1 MIHIWLPTQHAALR
15 LWQQTTQTWQ
25 TADNWQ
31 TLATLANLQTT
42 QSAKL
47 QACLYFPSVSLLTI
61 QPTLSASQLNT
72 LGDTGRRYLF
82 EDISIGSV
90 EDLQVKIQPTS
101 TNSELPA
108 LFGLHA
114 ADIHSWINAAS
125 LAGIEIIALLPD
137 FLLLP
142 TIDPRIDTRMDTSIA
157 TSTNARATETRTA
170 ETRVTPTTSA
180 VYYQDAD
187 TQLLKLHTYHGMAVS
202 FLPLVL
208 TKLPML
214 ETLYLTGFHDE
225 TVAQQLTSMPNL
237 SIASSELLPTPIKD
251 PIRHFFN
258 FATIKGKT
266 TLAPYAKVIALV
278 TVCALLTAFMVDALR
293 WYYYNQAQKQAA
305 ILLAQ
310 QYTQWFPNEPLS
322 SKLTLQRQLSGKLTT
337 QQSATPNVLQILSS
351 IQPVLQQYQLTA
363 KQLNF
368 QNNHLQLQLL
378 SSSADSLN
386 KAVND
391 MVNKGI
397 KAKLGSVDA
406 AIPAAMSSNTASAVS
421 SAVAPT
427 SAGSALAMIDI
438 ELAD

>member
-25 TADNWQ
+25 TADDWQ

-47 QACLYFPSVSLLTI
+47 QACLYFPSVNLLTI
-61 QPTLSASQLNT
+61 QPTLTASQLNA

-82 EDISIGSV
+82 EDISIESV
-90 EDLQVKIQPTS
+90 EDLQVKIQPPVS
-101 TNSELPA
+101 NSELPA
-108 LFGLHA
+108 LFGLHT

-125 LAGIEIIALLPD
+125 LAGIEIVALVPD

-142 TIDPRIDTRMDTSIA
+142 TIDARIDTSIA
-157 TSTNARATETRTA
+157 TSTNAKARDLRATETRA
-170 ETRVTPTTSA
+170 TPTTSA

-225 TVAQQLTSMPNL
+225 TIAQQLASMPNL
-237 SIASSELLPTPIKD
+237 SIESSELLPAPIKD
-251 PIRHFFN
+251 PVRHFFN

-278 TVCALLTAFMVDALR
+278 TVCALLTAFVVDAFR

-305 ILLAQ
+305 TLLAQ
-310 QYTQWFPNEPLS
+310 QYAQWFPNEPLS

-337 QQSATPNVLQILSS
+337 QQSATPNVLQTLSS

-378 SSSADSLN
+378 SSGADSLN

-406 AIPAAMSSNTASAVS
+406 AMPAAMSSNTASAVS

>member
-25 TADNWQ
+25 TADDWQ

-61 QPTLSASQLNT
+61 QPTLSASQLNA

-90 EDLQVKIQPTS
+90 EDLQVKIQPTA

-142 TIDPRIDTRMDTSIA
+142 TIDTRIDTSIA
-157 TSTNARATETRTA
+157 TSTNTKATETRA
-170 ETRVTPTTSA
+170 TTSA

-225 TVAQQLTSMPNL
+225 TVAQQLASMPNL

-251 PIRHFFN
+251 PVRHFFN

-278 TVCALLTAFMVDALR
+278 SVCALLTAFAVDALR
-293 WYYYNQAQKQAA
+293 WYYYNQAQKQAST
-305 ILLAQ
+305 LLAQ
-310 QYTQWFPNEPLS
+310 QYAQWFPNEPLN
-322 SKLTLQRQLSGKLTT
+322 SKLTLQRQLSGK
-337 QQSATPNVLQILSS
+337 QLS
-351 IQPVLQQYQLTA
+351 
-363 KQLNF
+363 F

-406 AIPAAMSSNTASAVS
+406 AIPTAMSSNTASAVS
-421 SAVAPT
+421 SAVALT

>member
-25 TADNWQ
+25 TADDWQ

-61 QPTLSASQLNT
+61 QPTLSASQLNA

-90 EDLQVKIQPTS
+90 EDLQVKIQPAV

-125 LAGIEIIALLPD
+125 LAGIEIIALVPD

-142 TIDPRIDTRMDTSIA
+142 TIDTKNIDTRIDTSIA
-157 TSTNARATETRTA
+157 TSTNTKVTETRA
-170 ETRVTPTTSA
+170 TTSA

-225 TVAQQLTSMPNL
+225 TVAQQLASMPNL
-237 SIASSELLPTPIKD
+237 SIESSELLPTPIKD
-251 PIRHFFN
+251 PVRHFFN

-278 TVCALLTAFMVDALR
+278 TVCALLTAFVVDALR

-305 ILLAQ
+305 TLLAQ
-310 QYTQWFPNEPLS
+310 QYAQWFPNEPLS

-337 QQSATPNVLQILSS
+337 QQSATPNVLQTLSS

>member
-47 QACLYFPSVSLLTI
+47 QACLYFPSVNLLTI
-61 QPTLSASQLNT
+61 QPTLTASQLNA

-90 EDLQVKIQPTS
+90 EDLQVKIQPTVS
-101 TNSELPA
+101 NSELPA

-114 ADIHSWINAAS
+114 ADVHSWINAAS

-142 TIDPRIDTRMDTSIA
+142 TIDTRIDTSIA
-157 TSTNARATETRTA
+157 TGTNKRTA
-170 ETRVTPTTSA
+170 ETRVTPTTSG

-187 TQLLKLHTYHGMAVS
+187 TQLLKLHTYQGMAVS
-202 FLPLVL
+202 FLPLLL

-225 TVAQQLTSMPNL
+225 TVAQQLASMPNL
-237 SIASSELLPTPIKD
+237 SIESSELLPTPIKD
-251 PIRHFFN
+251 PVRHFFN

-266 TLAPYAKVIALV
+266 TLAPYAKVIALI

-305 ILLAQ
+305 TLLAQ
-310 QYTQWFPNEPLS
+310 QYAQWFPNEPLS

-337 QQSATPNVLQILSS
+337 QQSATPNVLQTLSS
-351 IQPVLQQYQLTA
+351 IQPVLQQYELTA

-378 SSSADSLN
+378 SSSTDSLN

-406 AIPAAMSSNTASAVS
+406 AIPAAMPSNTASAVS

-427 SAGSALAMIDI
+427 SAGTALAMIDI

>member
-101 TNSELPA
+101 TNSEFPA

-125 LAGIEIIALLPD
+125 LAGIELVALLPD

-142 TIDPRIDTRMDTSIA
+142 TIDTRIDTRVDTSIN
-157 TSTNARATETRTA
+157 TSTNMRNA
-170 ETRVTPTTSA
+170 ETRATPTTSA

-214 ETLYLTGFHDE
+214 ETLYLTGSHDE

-237 SIASSELLPTPIKD
+237 SIASSELLSTPIKD
-251 PIRHFFN
+251 PVRHFFN

-266 TLAPYAKVIALV
+266 TLAPYAKVIALI
-278 TVCALLTAFMVDALR
+278 TVCALLTAFVVDALR

-305 ILLAQ
+305 TLLAQ
-310 QYTQWFPNEPLS
+310 QYAQWFPNEPLS

-337 QQSATPNVLQILSS
+337 QQSATPSVLETLSS

-406 AIPAAMSSNTASAVS
+406 AMPAAMSSNTASAVS

-438 ELAD
+438 ELAE

>member
-47 QACLYFPSVSLLTI
+47 QACLYFPSVNLLTI
-61 QPTLSASQLNT
+61 QPTLSASQLNA
-72 LGDTGRRYLF
+72 LGDAGRRYLF

-90 EDLQVKIQPTS
+90 EDLQVKIQPTA

-142 TIDPRIDTRMDTSIA
+142 TIDNRIDTSMNTRD
-157 TSTNARATETRTA
+157 TETRA
-170 ETRVTPTTSA
+170 TPTTSA

-225 TVAQQLTSMPNL
+225 TVAQQLASMPNL
-237 SIASSELLPTPIKD
+237 SIESSELLPTPIKD
-251 PIRHFFN
+251 PVRHFFN

-278 TVCALLTAFMVDALR
+278 TVCALLTAFVVDALR

-305 ILLAQ
+305 TLLAQ
-310 QYTQWFPNEPLS
+310 QYAQWFPNEPLS

-337 QQSATPNVLQILSS
+337 QQSATPNVLQTLSS

-406 AIPAAMSSNTASAVS
+406 AIPTAMSSNTASAVS
-421 SAVAPT
+421 STVAPT

>member
-47 QACLYFPSVSLLTI
+47 QACLYFPSVNLLTI
-61 QPTLSASQLNT
+61 QPTLTASQLNA

-90 EDLQVKIQPTS
+90 DDLQVKIQPAVS
-101 TNSELPA
+101 NSELPA

-142 TIDPRIDTRMDTSIA
+142 TIDTRIDTSIN
-157 TSTNARATETRTA
+157 TRDTETRA
-170 ETRVTPTTSA
+170 TPITSA

-214 ETLYLTGFHDE
+214 ETLYLTGFHDK
-225 TVAQQLTSMPNL
+225 TVAQQLASMPNL
-237 SIASSELLPTPIKD
+237 SIESSELLPIPIKD
-251 PIRHFFN
+251 PVRHFFN

-278 TVCALLTAFMVDALR
+278 TVCALLTAFVVDALR

-305 ILLAQ
+305 TLLAQ
-310 QYTQWFPNEPLS
+310 QYAQWFPNEPLS

-337 QQSATPNVLQILSS
+337 QQSATPSVLQTLSS

-406 AIPAAMSSNTASAVS
+406 AMPAAMSSNTASAVS
-421 SAVAPT
+421 SAGAPT

>member
-47 QACLYFPSVSLLTI
+47 QACLYFPSVNLLTI
-61 QPTLSASQLNT
+61 QPTLTASQLNA

-90 EDLQVKIQPTS
+90 EDLQVKIQPTVS
-101 TNSELPA
+101 NSELPA

-114 ADIHSWINAAS
+114 ADVHSWINAAS

-142 TIDPRIDTRMDTSIA
+142 TIDTRIDTRVDTSIN
-157 TSTNARATETRTA
+157 TSTNMRNA
-170 ETRVTPTTSA
+170 ETRVTPTTSG

-187 TQLLKLHTYHGMAVS
+187 TQLLKLHTYQGMAVS
-202 FLPLVL
+202 FLPLLL

-225 TVAQQLTSMPNL
+225 TVAQQLASMPNL
-237 SIASSELLPTPIKD
+237 SIESSELLPTPIKD
-251 PIRHFFN
+251 PVRHFFN

-266 TLAPYAKVIALV
+266 TLAPYAKVIALI

-305 ILLAQ
+305 TLLAQ
-310 QYTQWFPNEPLS
+310 QYAQWFPNEPLS

-337 QQSATPNVLQILSS
+337 QQSATPNVLQTLSS

-406 AIPAAMSSNTASAVS
+406 AMPAAMSSNTASAVS

-427 SAGSALAMIDI
+427 SASSALAMIDI

>member
-25 TADNWQ
+25 TADDWQ

-61 QPTLSASQLNT
+61 QPTLSASQLNA

-90 EDLQVKIQPTS
+90 EDLQVKIQPTA

-142 TIDPRIDTRMDTSIA
+142 TIDTRIDTSIA
-157 TSTNARATETRTA
+157 TSTNTKATETRA
-170 ETRVTPTTSA
+170 TTSA

-208 TKLPML
+208 TKLSML

-225 TVAQQLTSMPNL
+225 TVAQQLASMPNL

-251 PIRHFFN
+251 PVRHFFN

-266 TLAPYAKVIALV
+266 TLAPYAKVITLV
-278 TVCALLTAFMVDALR
+278 TICALLTAFVVDALR

-305 ILLAQ
+305 TLLAQ
-310 QYTQWFPNEPLS
+310 QYAQWFPNEPLS

-337 QQSATPNVLQILSS
+337 QQSATPSVLQTLSS

>member
-25 TADNWQ
+25 TADDWQ

-47 QACLYFPSVSLLTI
+47 QACLYFPSVNLLTI
-61 QPTLSASQLNT
+61 HPTLSASQLNA
-72 LGDTGRRYLF
+72 LGDAGRRYLF
-82 EDISIGSV
+82 EDISIGSI
-90 EDLQVKIQPTS
+90 EDLQVKIQPAVS
-101 TNSELPA
+101 NSEFPA

-142 TIDPRIDTRMDTSIA
+142 TIDTRIDTSIA
-157 TSTNARATETRTA
+157 TSTNAKATETRA
-170 ETRVTPTTSA
+170 TTSA

-214 ETLYLTGFHDE
+214 ETLYLTGFHNQ
-225 TVAQQLTSMPNL
+225 TVAQQLTSMPNP
-237 SIASSELLPTPIKD
+237 SIESSELLPTPIKD
-251 PIRHFFN
+251 PVRHFFN

-266 TLAPYAKVIALV
+266 TLAPYAKVIAIV
-278 TVCALLTAFMVDALR
+278 TVCALLTSFVVDALR

-305 ILLAQ
+305 TLLAQ
-310 QYTQWFPNEPLS
+310 QYAQWFPNEPLS

-337 QQSATPNVLQILSS
+337 QQSATPNLLQTLSS

-386 KAVND
+386 KAIND

-406 AIPAAMSSNTASAVS
+406 AMPAAMSSNTTSAVS

>member
-101 TNSELPA
+101 TNSEFPA

-125 LAGIEIIALLPD
+125 LAGIEIIALVPD

-142 TIDPRIDTRMDTSIA
+142 TIDPRIDTSIA
-157 TSTNARATETRTA
+157 TSTNAKATETRA
-170 ETRVTPTTSA
+170 TTSA

-225 TVAQQLTSMPNL
+225 TVAQQLASMPNL
-237 SIASSELLPTPIKD
+237 SIESSELLPTPIKD
-251 PIRHFFN
+251 PVRHFFN

-278 TVCALLTAFMVDALR
+278 TVCALLTAFVVDALR

-305 ILLAQ
+305 TLLAQ
-310 QYTQWFPNEPLS
+310 QYAQWFPNEPLS

-337 QQSATPNVLQILSS
+337 QQSATPNLLQTLSS

-406 AIPAAMSSNTASAVS
+406 AMPAAMSSNTASAVS

-427 SAGSALAMIDI
+427 SASSALAMIDI

>member
-31 TLATLANLQTT
+31 TLATLANLQST

-61 QPTLSASQLNT
+61 QPTLSASQLNA

-90 EDLQVKIQPTS
+90 EDLQVKIQPTA

-114 ADIHSWINAAS
+114 ADIHSWINVAS
-125 LAGIEIIALLPD
+125 LAGIEIVALLPD

-157 TSTNARATETRTA
+157 TSTNAKATEMK
-170 ETRVTPTTSA
+170 PTTSA

-225 TVAQQLTSMPNL
+225 TVAQQLASMPNL
-237 SIASSELLPTPIKD
+237 SIESSELLPTPIKD
-251 PIRHFFN
+251 PVRHFFN

-278 TVCALLTAFMVDALR
+278 TICALLTAFVVDALR

-305 ILLAQ
+305 TLLAQ
-310 QYTQWFPNEPLS
+310 QYAQWFPNEPLS

-337 QQSATPNVLQILSS
+337 QQSATPNLLQTLSS

-391 MVNKGI
+391 MANKGI
-397 KAKLGSVDA
+397 KAKLGSVDTA
-406 AIPAAMSSNTASAVS
+406 MPAAMSSNTASAFS

>member
-25 TADNWQ
+25 TADDWQ

-47 QACLYFPSVSLLTI
+47 QACLYFPSVNLLTI
-61 QPTLSASQLNT
+61 QPTLTASQLNA

-90 EDLQVKIQPTS
+90 EDLQVKIQPAV

-125 LAGIEIIALLPD
+125 LAGIEIIALVPD

-142 TIDPRIDTRMDTSIA
+142 TIDTRIDTKMDTRIA
-157 TSTNARATETRTA
+157 TSTNTRATETRA
-170 ETRVTPTTSA
+170 TTSA

-214 ETLYLTGFHDE
+214 ETLYLMGFHDE
-225 TVAQQLTSMPNL
+225 TVAQQLASMPNL

-251 PIRHFFN
+251 PVRHFFN

-305 ILLAQ
+305 TLLAQ
-310 QYTQWFPNEPLS
+310 QYAQWFPNEPLS

-406 AIPAAMSSNTASAVS
+406 AMPAAMSSNTASAVS

-427 SAGSALAMIDI
+427 SASSALAMIDI

>member
-25 TADNWQ
+25 TADDWQ

-61 QPTLSASQLNT
+61 QPTLSASQLNA

-90 EDLQVKIQPTS
+90 DDLQVKIQPTVS
-101 TNSELPA
+101 NSELPA

-142 TIDPRIDTRMDTSIA
+142 TIDTSMNTRAI
-157 TSTNARATETRTA
+157 
-170 ETRVTPTTSA
+170 PTTSA
-180 VYYQDAD
+180 VYYQDPD

-202 FLPLVL
+202 FLPLVI

-225 TVAQQLTSMPNL
+225 TVAQQLASMPNL
-237 SIASSELLPTPIKD
+237 SIESSELLPTPIKD
-251 PIRHFFN
+251 PVRHFFN

-278 TVCALLTAFMVDALR
+278 TVCALLTAFVVDALR

-305 ILLAQ
+305 TLLAQ
-310 QYTQWFPNEPLS
+310 QYAQWFPNEPLS

-337 QQSATPNVLQILSS
+337 QQSATPNLLQTLSS

-406 AIPAAMSSNTASAVS
+406 AMPAAMSSNTASAVS
-421 SAVAPT
+421 SAVEPT

>member
-25 TADNWQ
+25 TADDWQ

-125 LAGIEIIALLPD
+125 LAGIEIGALVPD

-142 TIDPRIDTRMDTSIA
+142 TIDTRIDTSMNT
-157 TSTNARATETRTA
+157 RAIS
-170 ETRVTPTTSA
+170 TTSA

-225 TVAQQLTSMPNL
+225 TVAQQLASMPNL

-251 PIRHFFN
+251 PVRHFFN

-278 TVCALLTAFMVDALR
+278 TVCALLTAFVVDALR
-293 WYYYNQAQKQAA
+293 WYYYNQAQKQAST
-305 ILLAQ
+305 LLAQ
-310 QYTQWFPNEPLS
+310 QYAQWFPNEPLS
-322 SKLTLQRQLSGKLTT
+322 SKLTLQRQLSSKLTT
-337 QQSATPNVLQILSS
+337 QQSATPNVLQTLSS

-378 SSSADSLN
+378 SSSNDSLN

-421 SAVAPT
+421 SAAAPT

>member
-61 QPTLSASQLNT
+61 QPTLTASQLNA

-101 TNSELPA
+101 TNSEFPA

-125 LAGIEIIALLPD
+125 LAGIELVALVPD

-142 TIDPRIDTRMDTSIA
+142 TIDTSMNTRAI
-157 TSTNARATETRTA
+157 
-170 ETRVTPTTSA
+170 PTTSA

-202 FLPLVL
+202 FLPLIL

-225 TVAQQLTSMPNL
+225 TVAQQLASMPNL
-237 SIASSELLPTPIKD
+237 SIESSELLPTPIKD
-251 PIRHFFN
+251 PVRHFFN

-305 ILLAQ
+305 TLLAQ
-310 QYTQWFPNEPLS
+310 QYAQWFPNEPLS

-337 QQSATPNVLQILSS
+337 QQSATPNLLQTLSS

-386 KAVND
+386 KAVNE

>member
-47 QACLYFPSVSLLTI
+47 QACLYFPSVNLLTI
-61 QPTLSASQLNT
+61 QPTLTASQLNA

-82 EDISIGSV
+82 EDISIGSI
-90 EDLQVKIQPTS
+90 EDLQVKIQPAVS
-101 TNSELPA
+101 NSELPA

-142 TIDPRIDTRMDTSIA
+142 TIDTRIDTSMNT
-157 TSTNARATETRTA
+157 RAI
-170 ETRVTPTTSA
+170 PTTSA

-225 TVAQQLTSMPNL
+225 TVAQQLASMPNL
-237 SIASSELLPTPIKD
+237 SIESSELLPTPIKD
-251 PIRHFFN
+251 PVRHFFN

-278 TVCALLTAFMVDALR
+278 IVCALLTAFVVDALR

-305 ILLAQ
+305 TLLAQ
-310 QYTQWFPNEPLS
+310 QYAQWFPNEPLS
-322 SKLTLQRQLSGKLTT
+322 SKLTLRRQLSGKLTT
-337 QQSATPNVLQILSS
+337 QQSATPSVLQTLSS

-406 AIPAAMSSNTASAVS
+406 AIPAAMPSNTASAVS

-427 SAGSALAMIDI
+427 SAGSTLAMIDI

>member
-25 TADNWQ
+25 TADDWQ

-61 QPTLSASQLNT
+61 QPTLSASQLNA

-90 EDLQVKIQPTS
+90 EDLQVKIQPTVS
-101 TNSELPA
+101 NSELPA

-142 TIDPRIDTRMDTSIA
+142 TIDNRIDTRIDTSIA
-157 TSTNARATETRTA
+157 TSTNTKVIETRA
-170 ETRVTPTTSA
+170 TPTTSA

-225 TVAQQLTSMPNL
+225 TVAQQLASMPNL
-237 SIASSELLPTPIKD
+237 SIESSELLPTPIKD
-251 PIRHFFN
+251 PVRHFFN
-258 FATIKGKT
+258 FAIIKGKT

-278 TVCALLTAFMVDALR
+278 TVCALLTAFVVDALR
-293 WYYYNQAQKQAA
+293 WYYYNQAQKQAST
-305 ILLAQ
+305 LLAQ
-310 QYTQWFPNEPLS
+310 QYAQWFPNEPLS

-337 QQSATPNVLQILSS
+337 QQSATPSVLQTLSS

-406 AIPAAMSSNTASAVS
+406 AMPAAMSSNTASAVS

>member
-25 TADNWQ
+25 TADDWQ

-61 QPTLSASQLNT
+61 QPTLSASQLNA

-90 EDLQVKIQPTS
+90 EDLQVKIQPTA

-142 TIDPRIDTRMDTSIA
+142 TIDTRIDTIIA
-157 TSTNARATETRTA
+157 TSTNTKATETRA
-170 ETRVTPTTSA
+170 TTSA

-225 TVAQQLTSMPNL
+225 TVAQQLASMPNL

-251 PIRHFFN
+251 PVRHFFN

-278 TVCALLTAFMVDALR
+278 SVCALLTAFAVDALR
-293 WYYYNQAQKQAA
+293 WYYYNQAQKQAST
-305 ILLAQ
+305 LLAQ
-310 QYTQWFPNEPLS
+310 QYAQWFPNEPLS

-337 QQSATPNVLQILSS
+337 QQSATPNVLQTLSS

-363 KQLNF
+363 KQLSF

-378 SSSADSLN
+378 SSSTDSLN

-406 AIPAAMSSNTASAVS
+406 AIPTAMSSNTASAVS
-421 SAVAPT
+421 SAVALT

>member
-25 TADNWQ
+25 TADDWQ

-61 QPTLSASQLNT
+61 QPTLSASQLNA

-90 EDLQVKIQPTS
+90 EDLQVKIQPTVS
-101 TNSELPA
+101 NSELPA

-114 ADIHSWINAAS
+114 ADVHSWINAAS
-125 LAGIEIIALLPD
+125 LAGIEIVALLPD

-142 TIDPRIDTRMDTSIA
+142 TIDTRIDTSIA
-157 TSTNARATETRTA
+157 TSTNTKVTETRA
-170 ETRVTPTTSA
+170 TTSA

-225 TVAQQLTSMPNL
+225 TVAQQLASMPNL
-237 SIASSELLPTPIKD
+237 SIESSELLPTPIKD
-251 PIRHFFN
+251 PVRHFFN

-278 TVCALLTAFMVDALR
+278 TVCALLTAFAVDALR
-293 WYYYNQAQKQAA
+293 WYYYNQAQKQAST
-305 ILLAQ
+305 LLAQ
-310 QYTQWFPNEPLS
+310 QYAQWFPNEPLS

-337 QQSATPNVLQILSS
+337 QQSATPNVLQTLSS

-363 KQLNF
+363 KQLSF

-378 SSSADSLN
+378 SSSTDSLN

-406 AIPAAMSSNTASAVS
+406 AIPTAMSSNTASAVS
-421 SAVAPT
+421 SAVALT

>member
-25 TADNWQ
+25 TADDWQ

-61 QPTLSASQLNT
+61 QPTLSASQLNA

-90 EDLQVKIQPTS
+90 EDLQVKIQPTA

-114 ADIHSWINAAS
+114 ADIHSWINAAA
-125 LAGIEIIALLPD
+125 LAGIEIVALLPD

-142 TIDPRIDTRMDTSIA
+142 TIDNRIDTSMNT
-157 TSTNARATETRTA
+157 RAI
-170 ETRVTPTTSA
+170 PTTSA
-180 VYYQDAD
+180 VYYQDTD

-225 TVAQQLTSMPNL
+225 TVIQQLASMPNL
-237 SIASSELLPTPIKD
+237 SVESSELLPTPIKD
-251 PIRHFFN
+251 PVRHFFN

-266 TLAPYAKVIALV
+266 TLAPYTKVIVLV
-278 TVCALLTAFMVDALR
+278 SVCALLTTFAVDALR

-305 ILLAQ
+305 TLLAQ
-310 QYTQWFPNEPLS
+310 QYAQWFPNEPLN

-337 QQSATPNVLQILSS
+337 QQSATPNVLQTLSS
-351 IQPVLQQYQLTA
+351 IQPILQQYQLTA

-406 AIPAAMSSNTASAVS
+406 AMPAAMSSNTASAVS
-421 SAVAPT
+421 SAVAPN

>member
-25 TADNWQ
+25 TADDWQ

-47 QACLYFPSVSLLTI
+47 QACLYFPSVNLLTI
-61 QPTLSASQLNT
+61 QPTLTASQLNA

-90 EDLQVKIQPTS
+90 EDLQVKIQPAV

-125 LAGIEIIALLPD
+125 LAGIEIIALVPD

-142 TIDPRIDTRMDTSIA
+142 TIDTRIDTSIA
-157 TSTNARATETRTA
+157 TSTNTKARDSRATETRA
-170 ETRVTPTTSA
+170 TPTTSA

-214 ETLYLTGFHDE
+214 ETLYLMGFHDE
-225 TVAQQLTSMPNL
+225 TVAQQLASMPNL

-251 PIRHFFN
+251 PVRHFFN

-266 TLAPYAKVIALV
+266 TLAPYAKVITLV
-278 TVCALLTAFMVDALR
+278 TICALLTAFVVDALR

-305 ILLAQ
+305 TLLAQ
-310 QYTQWFPNEPLS
+310 QYAQWFPNEPLS

-337 QQSATPNVLQILSS
+337 QQSATPSVLQTLSS

-406 AIPAAMSSNTASAVS
+406 AMPAAMSSNTASAVS

>member
-25 TADNWQ
+25 TADDWQ

-61 QPTLSASQLNT
+61 QPTLTASQLNA

-90 EDLQVKIQPTS
+90 DDLQVKIQPAV

-125 LAGIEIIALLPD
+125 LAGIEIIALVPD

-142 TIDPRIDTRMDTSIA
+142 TIDTRMDTS
-157 TSTNARATETRTA
+157 TNTRDTETRA
-170 ETRVTPTTSA
+170 TPITSA

-187 TQLLKLHTYHGMAVS
+187 TQLLKLHTFRGMAVS

-225 TVAQQLTSMPNL
+225 TVAQQLASMPNL

-251 PIRHFFN
+251 PVRHFFN

-278 TVCALLTAFMVDALR
+278 TICALLTAFVVDALR

-305 ILLAQ
+305 TLLAQ
-310 QYTQWFPNEPLS
+310 QYAQWFPNEPLS

-337 QQSATPNVLQILSS
+337 QQSATPNVLQTLSS

-386 KAVND
+386 KAVNE
-391 MVNKGI
+391 MVNKGV

-406 AIPAAMSSNTASAVS
+406 AMPAAMSSNTASGVS

-427 SAGSALAMIDI
+427 STGSALAMIDI

>member
-47 QACLYFPSVSLLTI
+47 QACLYFPSVNLLTI
-61 QPTLSASQLNT
+61 QPTLTASQLNA

-90 EDLQVKIQPTS
+90 EDLQVKIQPVVS
-101 TNSELPA
+101 NSELPA

-125 LAGIEIIALLPD
+125 LAGIEIVALLPD

-142 TIDPRIDTRMDTSIA
+142 TIDTRIDT
-157 TSTNARATETRTA
+157 STNTKARDSRHTETRA
-170 ETRVTPTTSA
+170 TPTTSA

-225 TVAQQLTSMPNL
+225 TVAQQLASMPNL
-237 SIASSELLPTPIKD
+237 SIESSELLPTPIKD
-251 PIRHFFN
+251 PVRHFFN

-266 TLAPYAKVIALV
+266 TLAPYAKVIVLV
-278 TVCALLTAFMVDALR
+278 TVCALLTAFVVDALR
-293 WYYYNQAQKQAA
+293 WYYYNQAQKQAST
-305 ILLAQ
+305 LLAQ
-310 QYTQWFPNEPLS
+310 QYAQWFPNEPLN

-337 QQSATPNVLQILSS
+337 QQSATPNVLQTLSS
-351 IQPVLQQYQLTA
+351 IQPILQQYQLTA

-421 SAVAPT
+421 SAAAPT

>member
-61 QPTLSASQLNT
+61 QPTLSASQLNA

-90 EDLQVKIQPTS
+90 DDLQVKIQPTS
-101 TNSELPA
+101 TNSEFPA

-125 LAGIEIIALLPD
+125 LAGIEIIALVPD

-142 TIDPRIDTRMDTSIA
+142 TIDTRIDTKMDIRIA
-157 TSTNARATETRTA
+157 TSTNTRATETRA
-170 ETRVTPTTSA
+170 TTSA

-225 TVAQQLTSMPNL
+225 TVAQQLASMPNL

-305 ILLAQ
+305 TLLAQ
-310 QYTQWFPNEPLS
+310 QYAQWFPNEPLS

-406 AIPAAMSSNTASAVS
+406 AMPAAMSSNTASAVS

-438 ELAD
+438 ELAE

>member
-25 TADNWQ
+25 TADDWQ

-61 QPTLSASQLNT
+61 QPTLSASQLNA

-90 EDLQVKIQPTS
+90 EDLQVKIQPTA

-142 TIDPRIDTRMDTSIA
+142 TIDTRIDTSIA
-157 TSTNARATETRTA
+157 TSTNTKATETRA
-170 ETRVTPTTSA
+170 TTSA

-225 TVAQQLTSMPNL
+225 TVAQQLASMPNL
-237 SIASSELLPTPIKD
+237 SIASSELLPTPITD
-251 PIRHFFN
+251 PVRHFFN

-278 TVCALLTAFMVDALR
+278 SVCALLTAFAVDALR
-293 WYYYNQAQKQAA
+293 WYYYNQAQKQAST
-305 ILLAQ
+305 LLAQ
-310 QYTQWFPNEPLS
+310 QYAQWFPNEPLS

-337 QQSATPNVLQILSS
+337 QQSATPNVLQTLSS

-363 KQLNF
+363 KQLSF

-378 SSSADSLN
+378 SSSTDSLN

-406 AIPAAMSSNTASAVS
+406 AIPTAMSSNTASAVS
-421 SAVAPT
+421 SAVALT

>member
-25 TADNWQ
+25 TADDWQ

-61 QPTLSASQLNT
+61 QPTLSASQLNA

-90 EDLQVKIQPTS
+90 EDLQVKIQPTA

-125 LAGIEIIALLPD
+125 LAGIEIVALVPD

-142 TIDPRIDTRMDTSIA
+142 TIDTRIDNTNTRD
-157 TSTNARATETRTA
+157 TETRA
-170 ETRVTPTTSA
+170 TPTTSA

-225 TVAQQLTSMPNL
+225 TVAQQLASMPNL
-237 SIASSELLPTPIKD
+237 SVESSELLPTPIKD
-251 PIRHFFN
+251 PVRHFFN

-278 TVCALLTAFMVDALR
+278 TVCALLTAFVVDALR

-305 ILLAQ
+305 TLLAQ
-310 QYTQWFPNEPLS
+310 QYAQWFPNEPLS

-337 QQSATPNVLQILSS
+337 QQSATPNVLQTLSS

-368 QNNHLQLQLL
+368 QNNRLQLQLL

-427 SAGSALAMIDI
+427 SAGSTLAMIDI
-438 ELAD
+438 ELAE

>member
-25 TADNWQ
+25 TADDWQ

-47 QACLYFPSVSLLTI
+47 QACLYFPSVNLLTI
-61 QPTLSASQLNT
+61 QPTLTASQLNA

-90 EDLQVKIQPTS
+90 EDLQVKIQPTA

-125 LAGIEIIALLPD
+125 LAGIEIVALLPD

-142 TIDPRIDTRMDTSIA
+142 TIDNRIDTRIDTSIA
-157 TSTNARATETRTA
+157 TSTNTKATETRA
-170 ETRVTPTTSA
+170 TTSA

-225 TVAQQLTSMPNL
+225 TVAQQLASMPNL

-251 PIRHFFN
+251 PVRHFFN

-278 TVCALLTAFMVDALR
+278 SVCALLTAFAVDALR
-293 WYYYNQAQKQAA
+293 WYYYNQAQKQAST
-305 ILLAQ
+305 LLAQ
-310 QYTQWFPNEPLS
+310 QYAQWFPNEPLS

-337 QQSATPNVLQILSS
+337 QQSATPNVLQTLSS

-406 AIPAAMSSNTASAVS
+406 AIPTAMSSNTASAVS
-421 SAVAPT
+421 SAVALT

>member
-25 TADNWQ
+25 TADDWQ

-61 QPTLSASQLNT
+61 QPNLSTSQLNA

-90 EDLQVKIQPTS
+90 EDLQVKIQPTA

-114 ADIHSWINAAS
+114 ADVHSWINAAA
-125 LAGIEIIALLPD
+125 LAGIEIVALLPD

-142 TIDPRIDTRMDTSIA
+142 TIDNRIDTSMNT
-157 TSTNARATETRTA
+157 RAI
-170 ETRVTPTTSA
+170 PTTSA
-180 VYYQDAD
+180 VYYQDTD

-225 TVAQQLTSMPNL
+225 TVIQQLASMPNL
-237 SIASSELLPTPIKD
+237 SVESSELLPTPIKD
-251 PIRHFFN
+251 PVRHFFN

-266 TLAPYAKVIALV
+266 TLAPYTKVIVLV
-278 TVCALLTAFMVDALR
+278 SVCALLTTFAVDALR

-305 ILLAQ
+305 TLLAQ
-310 QYTQWFPNEPLS
+310 QYAQWFPNEPLN

-337 QQSATPNVLQILSS
+337 QQSATPNVLQTLSS
-351 IQPVLQQYQLTA
+351 IQPILQQYQLTA

-378 SSSADSLN
+378 SSSNDSLN

-406 AIPAAMSSNTASAVS
+406 AMPAAMSSNTASAVS
-421 SAVAPT
+421 SAVAPN

>member
-25 TADNWQ
+25 TADDWQ

-61 QPTLSASQLNT
+61 QPTLTASQLNA

-90 EDLQVKIQPTS
+90 EDLQVKIQPTA

-114 ADIHSWINAAS
+114 ADVHSWINAAS

-142 TIDPRIDTRMDTSIA
+142 TIDTRIDTSIA
-157 TSTNARATETRTA
+157 MSTNAKATETRA
-170 ETRVTPTTSA
+170 TTSA

-187 TQLLKLHTYHGMAVS
+187 TQLLKLHIYHGMAVS

-225 TVAQQLTSMPNL
+225 TVAQQLASMPNL

-251 PIRHFFN
+251 PVRHFFN
-258 FATIKGKT
+258 FATTKGKT

-278 TVCALLTAFMVDALR
+278 SVCALLTAFVVDALR
-293 WYYYNQAQKQAA
+293 WYYYNQAQKQAST
-305 ILLAQ
+305 LLAQ
-310 QYTQWFPNEPLS
+310 QYAQWFPNEPLS

-337 QQSATPNVLQILSS
+337 QQSATPNLLQTLSS

-378 SSSADSLN
+378 SSSTDSLN

-406 AIPAAMSSNTASAVS
+406 AMPAAMSSNTASAVS

-427 SAGSALAMIDI
+427 SAGSAVAMIDI

>member
-25 TADNWQ
+25 TADDWQ

-61 QPTLSASQLNT
+61 QPTLSASQLNA

-90 EDLQVKIQPTS
+90 EDLQVKIQPAVS
-101 TNSELPA
+101 NSELPA

-125 LAGIEIIALLPD
+125 LAGIEIVALLPD

-142 TIDPRIDTRMDTSIA
+142 TIDNRIDTSMNT
-157 TSTNARATETRTA
+157 RAI
-170 ETRVTPTTSA
+170 PTTSA

-225 TVAQQLTSMPNL
+225 TVIQQLASMPNL
-237 SIASSELLPTPIKD
+237 SVESSELLPTPIKD
-251 PIRHFFN
+251 PVRHFFN

-278 TVCALLTAFMVDALR
+278 SVCALLTAFMVDALR

-305 ILLAQ
+305 TLLAQ
-310 QYTQWFPNEPLS
+310 QYAQWFPNEPLS

-337 QQSATPNVLQILSS
+337 QQSATPNVLQTLSS

-378 SSSADSLN
+378 SSSNDSLN

-406 AIPAAMSSNTASAVS
+406 AMPAAMSSNTASAVS
-421 SAVAPT
+421 SAVAPN

>member
-25 TADNWQ
+25 TADDWQ

-61 QPTLSASQLNT
+61 QPTLSASQLNA

-90 EDLQVKIQPTS
+90 EDLQVKIQPTA

-125 LAGIEIIALLPD
+125 LAGIEIVALVPD

-142 TIDPRIDTRMDTSIA
+142 TIDTRIDTSTNTSIP
-157 TSTNARATETRTA
+157 TRGTETRA
-170 ETRVTPTTSA
+170 TPITSA

-225 TVAQQLTSMPNL
+225 TIAQQLASMPNL

-251 PIRHFFN
+251 PVRHFFN
-258 FATIKGKT
+258 FATLKGKT
-266 TLAPYAKVIALV
+266 TLAPYAKVIFLV
-278 TVCALLTAFMVDALR
+278 TVCALLTAFVVDALR
-293 WYYYNQAQKQAA
+293 WYYYNQAQKQAST
-305 ILLAQ
+305 LLAQ
-310 QYTQWFPNEPLS
+310 QYAQWFPNEPLS
-322 SKLTLQRQLSGKLTT
+322 SKLTLQRQLSGRLTT
-337 QQSATPNVLQILSS
+337 QQSATPNVLQTLSS

-378 SSSADSLN
+378 SSSTDSLN

-406 AIPAAMSSNTASAVS
+406 AMPAAMSSNTASAVS

>member
-25 TADNWQ
+25 TADDWP

-47 QACLYFPSVSLLTI
+47 QACLYFPSVNLLTI
-61 QPTLSASQLNT
+61 QPNLSTSQLNA

-125 LAGIEIIALLPD
+125 LAGIEIGALVPD

-142 TIDPRIDTRMDTSIA
+142 TIDTSIA
-157 TSTNARATETRTA
+157 TGTNTRAT

-251 PIRHFFN
+251 PVRHFFN

-278 TVCALLTAFMVDALR
+278 TVCALLTAFVVDALR

-305 ILLAQ
+305 TLLAQ
-310 QYTQWFPNEPLS
+310 QYAQWFPNEPLS
-322 SKLTLQRQLSGKLTT
+322 SKLTLRRQLSGKLTT
-337 QQSATPNVLQILSS
+337 QQSATPSVLQTLSS

-421 SAVAPT
+421 SAVAPN

>member
-25 TADNWQ
+25 TADDWQ

-47 QACLYFPSVSLLTI
+47 QACLYFPSVNLLTI
-61 QPTLSASQLNT
+61 QPTLTASQLNA

-90 EDLQVKIQPTS
+90 EDLQVKIQPTVS
-101 TNSELPA
+101 NSELPA

-142 TIDPRIDTRMDTSIA
+142 TIDTSMNTRAI
-157 TSTNARATETRTA
+157 
-170 ETRVTPTTSA
+170 PTTSA

-214 ETLYLTGFHDE
+214 ETLYLTGLHDE
-225 TVAQQLTSMPNL
+225 TVAQQLASMPNL
-237 SIASSELLPTPIKD
+237 SIESSELLPTPIKD
-251 PIRHFFN
+251 PVRHFFN

-266 TLAPYAKVIALV
+266 TLAPYAKAIALV
-278 TVCALLTAFMVDALR
+278 SVCALLTAFVVDALR

-305 ILLAQ
+305 TLLAQ
-310 QYTQWFPNEPLS
+310 QYAQWFPNEPLS

-337 QQSATPNVLQILSS
+337 QQSATPSVLQTLSS

-406 AIPAAMSSNTASAVS
+406 AMPAAMSSNTASAVS

-427 SAGSALAMIDI
+427 STGSALAMIDI

>member
-25 TADNWQ
+25 TADDWQ

-47 QACLYFPSVSLLTI
+47 QACLYFPSVNLLTI
-61 QPTLSASQLNT
+61 QPTLTASQLNA

-90 EDLQVKIQPTS
+90 EDLQVKIQPTT
-101 TNSELPA
+101 TNSELTA

-142 TIDPRIDTRMDTSIA
+142 TIDTRINTSIA
-157 TSTNARATETRTA
+157 TSPNTKVTETRS
-170 ETRVTPTTSA
+170 TPITSA

-225 TVAQQLTSMPNL
+225 TVAQQLASMPNL

-251 PIRHFFN
+251 PVRHFFN

-278 TVCALLTAFMVDALR
+278 TVCALLTAFVVDALR

-305 ILLAQ
+305 TLLAQ
-310 QYTQWFPNEPLS
+310 QYAQWFPNEPLS

-337 QQSATPNVLQILSS
+337 QQSATPNLLQTLSS

-406 AIPAAMSSNTASAVS
+406 AMPAAMSSNTASAVS

-427 SAGSALAMIDI
+427 SASSALAMIDI

>member
-47 QACLYFPSVSLLTI
+47 QACLYFPSVNLLTI
-61 QPTLSASQLNT
+61 QPTLSASQLNA

-90 EDLQVKIQPTS
+90 EDLQVKIQPTT

-125 LAGIEIIALLPD
+125 LAGIEIIALVPD

-142 TIDPRIDTRMDTSIA
+142 TIDTRIDTKMDIRIA
-157 TSTNARATETRTA
+157 TSTNTRATETRA
-170 ETRVTPTTSA
+170 TTSA

-225 TVAQQLTSMPNL
+225 TVAQQLASMPNL

-251 PIRHFFN
+251 PVRHFFN

-278 TVCALLTAFMVDALR
+278 TVCALLTAFVVDALR

-305 ILLAQ
+305 TLLAQ
-310 QYTQWFPNEPLS
+310 QYAQWFPNEPLS

-337 QQSATPNVLQILSS
+337 QQSATPSVLETLSS

-378 SSSADSLN
+378 SSSNDSLN

-427 SAGSALAMIDI
+427 SAGSTLAMIDI
-438 ELAD
+438 ELAE

>member
-61 QPTLSASQLNT
+61 QPTLSASQLNA

-90 EDLQVKIQPTS
+90 EDLQVKIQPTA

-114 ADIHSWINAAS
+114 ADIHSWINAAA
-125 LAGIEIIALLPD
+125 LAGIEIVALLPD

-142 TIDPRIDTRMDTSIA
+142 TIDNRIDTSIA
-157 TSTNARATETRTA
+157 TSTNTKARDSRATETRA
-170 ETRVTPTTSA
+170 TPTTSA

-225 TVAQQLTSMPNL
+225 TVAQQLASMPNL
-237 SIASSELLPTPIKD
+237 SIESSELLPTPIKD
-251 PIRHFFN
+251 PVRHFFN

-278 TVCALLTAFMVDALR
+278 TVCALLTTFAVDALR

-305 ILLAQ
+305 TLLAQ
-310 QYTQWFPNEPLS
+310 QYAQWFPNEPLN

-378 SSSADSLN
+378 SSSNDSLN

-406 AIPAAMSSNTASAVS
+406 TMPAAMSSNTASAVS
-421 SAVAPT
+421 SAVAPN

>member
-47 QACLYFPSVSLLTI
+47 QAYLYFPSVSLLTI
-61 QPTLSASQLNT
+61 RPTLSASQLNA

-90 EDLQVKIQPTS
+90 EDLQVKIQPTT

-125 LAGIEIIALLPD
+125 LAGIEVVALLPD

-142 TIDPRIDTRMDTSIA
+142 TIDTRIDTSIN
-157 TSTNARATETRTA
+157 TRDTETRA
-170 ETRVTPTTSA
+170 TPITSA
-180 VYYQDAD
+180 MYYQDAD

-225 TVAQQLTSMPNL
+225 TVAQQLASMPNL
-237 SIASSELLPTPIKD
+237 SIESSELLPTPIKD
-251 PIRHFFN
+251 PVRHFFN

-266 TLAPYAKVIALV
+266 TLAPYAKVIFLV
-278 TVCALLTAFMVDALR
+278 TVCALLTAFVVDALR
-293 WYYYNQAQKQAA
+293 WYYYNQAQKQAS

-310 QYTQWFPNEPLS
+310 QYVQWFPNEPLS

-337 QQSATPNVLQILSS
+337 QQSATPNLLQTLSS

-391 MVNKGI
+391 MANKGI

>member
-25 TADNWQ
+25 TADDWQ

-47 QACLYFPSVSLLTI
+47 QACLYFPSVNLLTI
-61 QPTLSASQLNT
+61 QPTLTASQLNA

-90 EDLQVKIQPTS
+90 EDLQVKIQPAVS
-101 TNSELPA
+101 NSELPA

-125 LAGIEIIALLPD
+125 LAGIEIVALVPD

-142 TIDPRIDTRMDTSIA
+142 TIDIRMDTSIN
-157 TSTNARATETRTA
+157 TSTNTRTA

-225 TVAQQLTSMPNL
+225 TVAQQLASMPNL
-237 SIASSELLPTPIKD
+237 SIESSELLPTPIKD
-251 PIRHFFN
+251 PVRHFFN

-266 TLAPYAKVIALV
+266 TFAPYAKVIALV
-278 TVCALLTAFMVDALR
+278 TICALLTAFVVDALR
-293 WYYYNQAQKQAA
+293 WYHYNQAQKQAA
-305 ILLAQ
+305 TLLAQ
-310 QYTQWFPNEPLS
+310 QYAQWFPNEPLS
-322 SKLTLQRQLSGKLTT
+322 SKLTLQLQLSGKLTT
-337 QQSATPNVLQILSS
+337 QQSATPNLLQTLSS

-406 AIPAAMSSNTASAVS
+406 AMPAAMSSNTASAVS

>member
-25 TADNWQ
+25 TADDWQ

-61 QPTLSASQLNT
+61 QPTLSASQLNA

-90 EDLQVKIQPTS
+90 EDLQVKIQPTA

-142 TIDPRIDTRMDTSIA
+142 TIDTRIDTSIA
-157 TSTNARATETRTA
+157 TSTNTKATETRA
-170 ETRVTPTTSA
+170 TTSA

-225 TVAQQLTSMPNL
+225 TVAQQLASMPNL

-251 PIRHFFN
+251 PVRHFFN

-266 TLAPYAKVIALV
+266 TLAPYAKVIVLV
-278 TVCALLTAFMVDALR
+278 SVCALLTTFAVDALR
-293 WYYYNQAQKQAA
+293 WYYYNQAQKQAST
-305 ILLAQ
+305 LLAQ
-310 QYTQWFPNEPLS
+310 QYAQWFPNEPLN

-337 QQSATPNVLQILSS
+337 QQSATPNVLQTLSS

-363 KQLNF
+363 KQLSF

-378 SSSADSLN
+378 SSSNDSLN

-406 AIPAAMSSNTASAVS
+406 AMPAAMSSNTASAVS
-421 SAVAPT
+421 SAVALT